1 MQVEFDEGKALAL
14 CDRNG
19 MITKENFYDFAVKTN
34 LVDWSTISD
43 KVNLTFHKGQKSVKN
58 LLHSHS

>member
-43 KVNLTFHKGQKSVKN
+43 KAN
-58 LLHSHS
+58 